1 MHGLTSALQGAAE
14 GIDIG
19 RTMAFY
25 DNTAQPQQR
34 RTVIAAIIDAVAQA
48 IQYRFGQQT
57 GAQRQH
63 IALELVAHHAG
74 DHLGHALRS
83 EEHTSELQSLMRI
96 PYAVFCLTK
105 TQTNSV
111 RNTNTEQHT

>member
-1 MHGLTSALQGAAE
+1 MIHGAGGTVKQAVMHGLTRALQGAAE

-63 IALELVAHHAG
+63 IALEL
-74 DHLGHALRS
+74 RS

-96 PYAVFCLTK
+96 SYAVLCLKKKK
-105 TQTNSV
+105 T
-111 RNTNTEQHT
+111 

>member
-1 MHGLTSALQGAAE
+1 
-14 GIDIG
+14 
-19 RTMAFY
+19 MAFY

-74 DHLGHALRS
+74 DHLGHALDGFK
-83 EEHTSELQSLMRI
+83 HYI
-96 PYAVFCLTK
+96 PDEPIANHHIDRALADIVALDVAVEIQADRKSTR
-105 TQTNSV
+105 TNSSP
-111 RNTNTEQHT
+111 